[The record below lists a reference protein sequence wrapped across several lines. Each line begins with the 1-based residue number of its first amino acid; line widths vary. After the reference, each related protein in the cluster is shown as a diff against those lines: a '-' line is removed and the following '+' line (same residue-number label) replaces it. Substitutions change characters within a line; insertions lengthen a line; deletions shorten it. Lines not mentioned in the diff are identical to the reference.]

1 MKRLYRL
8 EFFSLKEDRRKERLL
23 IGVFS
28 GYSKADQTAKFLLR
42 NTKSF
47 SDDPYDYM
55 ITHKSIHG
63 DLKDIRQVYQ
73 IESDHVDEMPDK
85 ADVYRSDYFTNKT
98 DAENELSRMKASVSG
113 SQWTLNSYII
123 DAVIASERIVK

>member
-85 ADVYRSDYFTNKT
+85 ADVYRSDYFTYKT

-123 DAVIASERIVK
+123 DAVIASERFVK